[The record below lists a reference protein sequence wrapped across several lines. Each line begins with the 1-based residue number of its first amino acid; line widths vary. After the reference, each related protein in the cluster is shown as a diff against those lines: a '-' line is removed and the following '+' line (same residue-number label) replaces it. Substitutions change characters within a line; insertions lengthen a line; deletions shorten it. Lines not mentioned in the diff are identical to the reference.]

1 MGVACPAR
9 RKADPTVRAIR
20 FRRLGEAVNQDAL
33 RRPPHRRRM
42 NTAMMRAEETGDSG
56 APLAS
61 VIVSLP
67 PVHDRQLCEA
77 HLAALSGEDSRNR
90 FFGAINPAG
99 VNK

>member
-1 MGVACPAR
+1 
-9 RKADPTVRAIR
+9 
-20 FRRLGEAVNQDAL
+20 
-33 RRPPHRRRM
+33 M